1 MRAPSRGALLTSQGC
16 PRQQDCMSIAA
27 RAGCRFVRSDLV
39 QTLHSPSR
47 GMSMELG
54 AAITVIVRPSRS
66 TGADSAD
73 RQHLRHPRLDDHV
86 HHRRDD
92 RCRPLQ
98 LGPSRRPSG
107 AFPPACSLPQINW
120 RAIAFIYVGWIRAS
134 ARARAELTFQVT
146 IPIVGTWTTASA
158 SSDPHRHC
166 CRLPIRLHCAL
177 SCVQRTC
184 WRWLT

>member
-1 MRAPSRGALLTSQGC
+1 MAVLGNR
-16 PRQQDCMSIAA
+16 I
-27 RAGCRFVRSDLV
+27 
-39 QTLHSPSR
+39 TLHSPSR

-66 TGADSAD
+66 TGADPTD

-92 RCRPLQ
+92 RCRPLCATRE
-98 LGPSRRPSG
+98 LGLADRAGNWDFR
-107 AFPPACSLPQINW
+107 AINW

-134 ARARAELTFQVT
+134 PRARAQLTFQVT